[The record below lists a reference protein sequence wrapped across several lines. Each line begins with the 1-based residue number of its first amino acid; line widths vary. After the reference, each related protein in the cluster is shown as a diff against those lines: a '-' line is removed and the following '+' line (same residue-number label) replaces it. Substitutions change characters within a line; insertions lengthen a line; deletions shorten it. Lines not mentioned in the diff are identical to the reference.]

1 MTANRKIPV
10 YSLYKSPGHPPLA
23 LGMITAYAR
32 HYKGGAL
39 ADTYEFVPGT
49 MRTPEEARAALDIY
63 GPGVIFSS
71 HYIWSHHKNL
81 EIARLMTEWAPESVL
96 VCGGPSIPKYEHTNH
111 AFLDSRPEVDVTVRG
126 EGEVTTAELL
136 EQLGGHWAS
145 RNDRGFLSKV
155 AGISYRPEPRCPSD
169 MVQRT
174 DDRARVIDVDTL
186 PSPYLT
192 GRFDHDDR
200 SQWASAIVE
209 TNRGCPYGCTF
220 CDWGAAT
227 NSKVRKF
234 SLDRVRAE
242 FEWVAK
248 NQIGVLWIAD
258 ANFGI
263 FQRDVE
269 IAEMIVAI
277 RRQYGYPRQ
286 VIVNYAKHS
295 SERLAEIVGIL
306 RAAGV
311 MADGIISIQTQDT
324 ETLVNI
330 RRENIKTQHYDK
342 LIRVF
347 RQRQLRVSTD
357 LMIGLPGATV
367 ESYKADLQ
375 FFFDRGVF
383 AKSYPTV
390 LLPNSPMA
398 DPAYLEKYDIKVDP
412 RNGHL
417 TSSYSYTTADLIKMK
432 HLYFFYKVLV
442 GYGML
447 KYVLY
452 YLQYDHRIP
461 ALRFIDDLRRTVK
474 EQPERIPMTAAL
486 MRELLKTKDNIR
498 RPLWRRSKQ
507 EWDEIHSEIEGFVEA
522 EYGVSGPSLR
532 AMLEIQGKLL
542 PGRGRVL
549 PERVEAPYDVA
560 AYFQTLQEA
569 WGAPVEAVATDCPP
583 LDSYG
588 PGTLDIS
595 DPLGFSTM
603 TEEEI
608 PWMEGHQLDWELA
621 SPLASGAAVGLAQ
634 GLH

>member
-1 MTANRKIPV
+1 VTAHHKIPV
-10 YSLYKSPGHPPLA
+10 YNVYKAPGHPALA
-23 LGMITAYAR
+23 LGMLSAYAR
-32 HYKGGAL
+32 HYKGGVL
-39 ADTYEFVPGT
+39 ADTYEFFPRVLKT
-49 MRTPEEARAALDIY
+49 AEEAHAALDAH
-63 GPGVIFSS
+63 GPGVILSS
-71 HYIWSHHKNL
+71 HYIWSHHKNM
-81 EIARLMTEWAPESVL
+81 EIARLMSDWAPDSVV
-96 VCGGPSIPKYEHTNH
+96 VCGGPSIPKYERTNH
-111 AFLDSRPEVDVTVRG
+111 AFLESCPEVDVTVRG

-136 EQLGGHWAS
+136 EQLAGNWTAS
-145 RNDRGFLSKV
+145 LRDRGCLSKV
-155 AGISYRPEPRCPSD
+155 AGITYRPAPRCPVD

-174 DDRARVIDVDTL
+174 GDRPRVVDVDTL

-192 GRFDHDDR
+192 GCFDGEDF
-200 SQWASAIVE
+200 SLWGSAIIE

-234 SLDRVRAE
+234 DLERVRAE
-242 FEWVAK
+242 VEWIAK
-248 NQIGVLWIAD
+248 RQINGLWIAD

-269 IAEMIVAI
+269 IAEMIVAF
-277 RRQYGYPRQ
+277 RREYGYPRQ

-295 SERLAEIVGIL
+295 SERLAEIVGLL

-311 MADGIISIQTQDT
+311 MADGIISIQTQDP

-330 RRENIKTQHYDK
+330 HRENIKTQHYDK

-357 LMIGLPGATV
+357 LMIGLPGATIA
-367 ESYKADLQ
+367 SYKADLQ

-383 AKSYPTV
+383 AKSYPTI

-398 DPAYLEKYDIKVDP
+398 DPEYLQKYDIKVDA

-417 TSSYSYTTADLIKMK
+417 RSSYSYTPEDLLKMK
-432 HLYFFYKVLV
+432 HIYFFYKMLV

-461 ALRFIDDLRRTVK
+461 ALTVVDDVRRTVK
-474 EQPERIPMTAAL
+474 EQPERLPMLAAL
-486 MRELLKTKDNIR
+486 MRELLKTRDNLR
-498 RPLWRRSKQ
+498 RPMWRRTAE
-507 EWDEIHSEIEGFVEA
+507 EWEEIHGEIERFVEA
-522 EYGVSGPSLR
+522 EYGVSGPGLR
-532 AMLEIQGKLL
+532 AMLKIQAKLL

-569 WGAPVEAVATDCPP
+569 WGAPVEAASTNDCPP

-588 PGTLDIS
+588 PGVLDIS
-595 DPLGFSTM
+595 DPLGFSSM

-608 PWMEGHQLDWELA
+608 PWQEGHQLDWELA
-621 SPLASGAAVGLAQ
+621 SPLASGAAVGL
-634 GLH
+634 H